1 MLRRS
6 KVATGLT
13 KRGLVYLSKLVVSST
28 DSTYLFLMAEVVPQV
43 CARFHRAVELIGSRW
58 TGAIIQTLLH
68 GKTRYALIKAA
79 IPDITDRM
87 LSERLRSLEAED
99 LVTRWVIADTPVRV
113 EYELTEKGR
122 SLQIALHEIGAWAER
137 WIPLDTPPDKDPVD
151 HPDPRGGTTYQ
162 RSRVAKGA

>member
-1 MLRRS
+1 
-6 KVATGLT
+6 
-13 KRGLVYLSKLVVSST
+13 
-28 DSTYLFLMAEVVPQV
+28 MAEIAPRV

-58 TGAIIQTLLH
+58 TGAIIQTLLQ
-68 GKTRYALIKAA
+68 GKTRYALIKSA

-122 SLQIALHEIGAWAER
+122 SLQNALQEIGSWAER
-137 WIPLDTPPDKDPVD
+137 WIPLENPPDEATDQHDAPGN
-151 HPDPRGGTTYQ
+151 PTYR
-162 RSRVAKGA
+162 RSRTAKGA

>member
-1 MLRRS
+1 
-6 KVATGLT
+6 
-13 KRGLVYLSKLVVSST
+13 
-28 DSTYLFLMAEVVPQV
+28 MAEIVPPV
-43 CARFHRAVELIGSRW
+43 CTRFHRAVELIGSRW
-58 TGAIIQTLLH
+58 TGAIIQTLLQ

-122 SLQIALHEIGAWAER
+122 ELQDAMREIATWAER
-137 WIPLDTPPDKDPVD
+137 WIPVEIRQDADSGDNTDSRN
-151 HPDPRGGTTYQ
+151 HATSRRTRATRG
-162 RSRVAKGA
+162 